1 MPSDDVDPSSHIG
14 QTSEPEAEAKAKAE
28 ADPSST
34 LDPQPLSTASTSLRS
49 LVQKSQQLFDETYFC
64 PSSPICAVAPGRVN
78 LIGEHTDYTE
88 GFVLPM
94 CIGYQTVAYGKGRI
108 EDLPPWDD
116 DDDDVGDD
124 ADDEGKR
131 EINQTDADDDDK
143 GEDKPKSRPRSG
155 SVASDAGK
163 CCVVSTSQGSG
174 SVVKFFARRDVKD
187 GSSLMTPVE
196 ESEKKWANYVLGVVA
211 QYLPDLPP
219 GKTISFDLAVAGDVP
234 LGSGLSSS
242 ASLEVAVATFL
253 ERLIDREC
261 GAGTAYSSSEHVRE
275 IIEKAVVGSEEAIAT
290 AKKIERALRCQLA
303 EHRFANSPCGIMDQF
318 ISSAGQTGC
327 AMLIDCR
334 SKTYDLAALGDGPD
348 VPAIVVANSG
358 VTHSIG
364 GGEYPKRVQQCKEAT
379 KALQNHRWA
388 ITKLLVGDIEM
399 LRDVTPAHV
408 EAAKEGMSE
417 VSYKRAIHV
426 TTENKRTTDAKKA
439 LDSSDWASMGK
450 LMNESHDSLRDD
462 YEVSCDEL
470 DKLVELARDF
480 DGVYGSRM
488 TGGGFGGC
496 TVTLVKRSKA
506 EDLMDY
512 LQEHYKE
519 AVDIDCACFET
530 NACAGAREIG
540 L

>member
-1 MPSDDVDPSSHIG
+1 
-14 QTSEPEAEAKAKAE
+14 
-28 ADPSST
+28 
-34 LDPQPLSTASTSLRS
+34 
-49 LVQKSQQLFDETYFC
+49 
-64 PSSPICAVAPGRVN
+64 
-78 LIGEHTDYTE
+78 
-88 GFVLPM
+88 M

-108 EDLPPWDD
+108 EDLPPSENVDD
-116 DDDDVGDD
+116 DDGGKEKEEEANREISLTGDD
-124 ADDEGKR
+124 AEEK
-131 EINQTDADDDDK
+131 
-143 GEDKPKSRPRSG
+143 DKPVSRPRSA

-163 CCVVSTSQGSG
+163 CCVVSTGSG
-174 SVVKFFARRDVKD
+174 SVVKFFALRDGKD

-196 ESEKKWANYVLGVVA
+196 ESEKRWANYVSGVVA
-211 QYLPDLPP
+211 QFLPDLPP
-219 GKTISFDLAVAGDVP
+219 GKTISFDLAVSGDVP

-261 GAGTAYSSSEHVRE
+261 GAGTAYSSSARVLEM
-275 IIEKAVVGSEEAIAT
+275 IEKAVVGPEEAIAT
-290 AKKIERALRCQLA
+290 AKKIERALRCQMA

-318 ISSAGQTGC
+318 ISSAGQTSC

-334 SKTYDLAALGDGPD
+334 SKTYELASIGEGPD

-379 KALQNHRWA
+379 EALQNHRWA
-388 ITKLLVGDIEM
+388 ITKLLVGDIKT

-408 EAAKEGMSE
+408 EAAKDDMSE
-417 VSYKRAIHV
+417 VSYKRAMHV

-439 LDSSDWASMGK
+439 LDSGDWVQMGK

-462 YEVSCDEL
+462 FEVSCDEL
-470 DKLVELARDF
+470 DKLVELAREC

-496 TVTLVKRSKA
+496 TVTLVKRSEADK
-506 EDLMDY
+506 LIY
-512 LQEHYKE
+512 FLQDKYKE
-519 AVDIDCACFET
+519 AIGIDCACFET
-530 NACAGAREIG
+530 SACAGAREIA

>member
-1 MPSDDVDPSSHIG
+1 MSSDDAGVGGS
-14 QTSEPEAEAKAKAE
+14 QTSAAS
-28 ADPSST
+28 ADPLT
-34 LDPQPLSTASTSLRS
+34 LDPQPLSTIASPTLRS
-49 LVQKSQQLFDETYFC
+49 LVQRAQQLFDETYFC
-64 PSSPICAVAPGRVN
+64 PSAPICAVAPGRVN

-88 GFVLPM
+88 GFVLPL

-108 EDLPPWDD
+108 DDLPPSEDID
-116 DDDDVGDD
+116 GD
-124 ADDEGKR
+124 AEGKC
-131 EINQTDADDDDK
+131 QKVDHTDGSDK
-143 GEDKPKSRPRSG
+143 EEQEPISRPRSA
-155 SVASDAGK
+155 SVAADAGK

-174 SVVKFFARRDVKD
+174 SVVKFFARRNGKD

-196 ESEKKWANYVLGVVA
+196 EAEKKWANYVAGVVA

-219 GKTISFDLAVAGDVP
+219 GRTLSFDLAVAGDVP

-261 GAGTAYSSSEHVRE
+261 GAGTAYSSSGRVQEM
-275 IIEKAVVGSEEAIAT
+275 IEKAVVGSEEAVAT
-290 AKKIERALRCQLA
+290 SKKIERALRCQAA

-318 ISSAGQTGC
+318 ISSAGQAGC

-334 SKTYDLAALGDGPD
+334 SKTYELATLGDGPD

-364 GGEYPKRVQQCKEAT
+364 GGEYPKRVQQCREAT
-379 KALQNHRWA
+379 EALRNHRWA
-388 ITKLLVGDIEM
+388 ITKLLVGDIRM

-439 LDSSDWASMGK
+439 LDSSDWALMGK

-462 YEVSCDEL
+462 YAVSCKEL
-470 DKLVELARDF
+470 DTLVELARDF

-496 TVTLVKRSKA
+496 TVTLVERSKG
-506 EDLMDY
+506 EDLMEY
-512 LQEHYKE
+512 LQEKYKE
-519 AVDIDCACFET
+519 AAHIDCACFET
-530 NACAGAREIG
+530 SACAGAREIG

>member
-1 MPSDDVDPSSHIG
+1 MHG
-14 QTSEPEAEAKAKAE
+14 R
-28 ADPSST
+28 
-34 LDPQPLSTASTSLRS
+34 PLSCFIFIHL
-49 LVQKSQQLFDETYFC
+49 SQIYT
-64 PSSPICAVAPGRVN
+64 PIFS
-78 LIGEHTDYTE
+78 GEHTDYTE

-108 EDLPPWDD
+108 EDLPPPEDD
-116 DDDDVGDD
+116 DGD
-124 ADDEGKR
+124 DDEGDGEEETKR
-131 EINQTDADDDDK
+131 EIGQGDGDDDEKD
-143 GEDKPKSRPRSG
+143 EITSRPRSA
-155 SVASDAGK
+155 SMASDVGK

-174 SVVKFFARRDVKD
+174 SVVKFFARRSSGRN

-196 ESEKKWANYVLGVVA
+196 ESEKKWANYVSGVVS

-219 GKTISFDLAVAGDVP
+219 GKTISFDLAISGDVP

-261 GAGTAYSSSEHVRE
+261 GAGTAYSSSERVQE
-275 IIEKAVVGSEEAIAT
+275 MIEKAVVGPEEAIASS
-290 AKKIERALRCQLA
+290 KKIERALRCQMA
-303 EHRFANSPCGIMDQF
+303 EHKFANSPCGIMDQF
-318 ISSAGQTGC
+318 ISSAGQVGC

-334 SKTYDLAALGDGPD
+334 SKTYELASIGEGPD

-379 KALQNHRWA
+379 EALQNHRWA
-388 ITKLLVGDIEM
+388 ITKLLVGDIKM

-408 EAAKEGMSE
+408 EAAKDDMSE

-426 TTENKRTTDAKKA
+426 TTENKRTTDAKNA
-439 LDSSDWASMGK
+439 LDSSDWEQMGR

-462 YEVSCDEL
+462 YEVSCEEL
-470 DKLVELARDF
+470 DKLVELARGF

-496 TVTLVKRSKA
+496 TVTLVKRSQA
-506 EDLMDY
+506 ENLMDY
-512 LQEHYKE
+512 LQEKYRESHN
-519 AVDIDCACFET
+519 IDCVCFET
-530 NACAGAREIG
+530 NACAGAREIA